1 MDTLRQFRVNPEVR
15 TVWHYPCCLDF
26 MHRSPLYLSVSSLL
40 LLLFAAL
47 AAKARLFMDRQ
58 VPVGYQDESGF
69 HLGIKSAGSNTD
81 GGSFE

>member
-1 MDTLRQFRVNPEVR
+1 
-15 TVWHYPCCLDF
+15 
-26 MHRSPLYLSVSSLL
+26 L